1 MKYWQPIALYAAVLL
16 ALYGTREV
24 ESVAQRKQFAAQ
36 VQLTTSGKSAN

>member
-24 ESVAQRKQFAAQ
+24 ESTAERTQTVSRIA
-36 VQLTTSGKSAN
+36 TSGKPN